1 MVERLQYKAGERDMI
16 VLQHEFIAEYGD
28 RKEFMRSTLVDF
40 GEPGGPSAMS
50 RTVGL
55 PAAIGVLR
63 ILDGTIRDRGVV
75 VPVTPEVYNPILD
88 ELETAGIRFRE
99 ERHPV

>member
-1 MVERLQYKAGERDMI
+1 
-16 VLQHEFIAEYGD
+16 
-28 RKEFMRSTLVDF
+28 MRSTLVDF